1 MFIDMSTCQ
10 FDLIFFC
17 EATIYKFNFGKC
29 KINCEQCFLCFLRC
43 VLHLKENL
51 FNSCGDV
58 YSHVRMTILRIQNR
72 NIVKSVKKDN
82 EECLFIF

>member
-29 KINCEQCFLCFLRC
+29 KINCEQCFLCFLQC

-51 FNSCGDV
+51 FNSCGNV
-58 YSHVRMTILRIQNR
+58 YSHVRMTILRDSDSDSDR
-72 NIVKSVKKDN
+72 VRVRVRVRG
-82 EECLFIF
+82 